1 LAERLTLHDVDDAAA
16 FVAAVINRSGL
27 RLSWADRED
36 LQQYLLG
43 EIWRLSLVYQRGN
56 PRFPPMFSVYAT
68 RLLSLRTVDWIR
80 SRNGR
85 TKWKFADSV
94 YERQRPQ
101 LVSLDDSARDRLEQ
115 SQPEGDGDR
124 EAGGDLGIPG
134 LYAGG
139 DRQRTRDFRILGLE
153 SDGRAA

>member
-1 LAERLTLHDVDDAAA
+1 
-16 FVAAVINRSGL
+16 VAAVINRSALLGL
-27 RLSWADRED
+27 DRTDRED
-36 LQQYLLG
+36 LQQFLLG
-43 EIWRLSLVYQRGN
+43 EIWQLSLVYERGD
-56 PRFPPMFSVYAT
+56 PRHPSRFSVYAAP
-68 RLLSLRTVDWIR
+68 LLALRTVDWIR
-80 SRNGR
+80 GKNGR

-115 SQPEGDGDR
+115 SLAEGDGDR

-139 DRQRTRDFRILGLE
+139 DRQRARDFRILGLE
-153 SDGRAA
+153 PDGRAA